1 MERNVG
7 STDKLV
13 RIVLGALS
21 GVASLAI
28 LARSLLA
35 PSILSPVLGIVAIAA
50 LGTAAT
56 GSCGLYSVLG
66 VSTCPRDAAQ

>member
-1 MERNVG
+1 MEQNVG

-13 RIVLGALS
+13 RTVLGALS
-21 GVASLAI
+21 GAASLAI
-28 LARSLLA
+28 LAGSLSA
-35 PSILSPVLGIVAIAA
+35 PSVLSPVLGIVAIAA

-66 VSTCPRDAAQ
+66 VSTCPRDAAR

>member
-1 MERNVG
+1 MEQNVG

-13 RIVLGALS
+13 RIALGALS
-21 GVASLAI
+21 GATSLAI
-28 LARSLLA
+28 LAGSLSA
-35 PSILSPVLGIVAIAA
+35 PSILSPVLGIIAIAA

-66 VSTCPRDAAQ
+66 ISTCPRDAAR

>member
-1 MERNVG
+1 MEQNVG

-13 RIVLGALS
+13 RTLIGAVA
-21 GVASLAI
+21 GTASLAI
-28 LARSLLA
+28 LAGALSA
-35 PSILSPVLGIVAIAA
+35 PTILSPVLGVIAIMA

-66 VSTCPRDAAQ
+66 VSTCPRDAAR

>member
-1 MERNVG
+1 MEQNVG

-21 GVASLAI
+21 GAASLAI
-28 LARSLLA
+28 LARSLSA

-56 GSCGLYSVLG
+56 GNCGLYPVFG
-66 VSTCPRDAAQ
+66 VSTCPRDATQ